1 MRNVILSV
9 IAGAII
15 SCLGTYYYI
24 YRTVNDFNDFIY
36 PGVSINGKEIP
47 KITKEEL
54 ENQLKEEYLKP
65 VAAKTIIIRAE
76 AKNYALSF
84 SDLNPE
90 YNINEISDEAYN
102 YKKNENLLN
111 KYFRIT
117 NLFSKGEKIEL
128 SLDYSFDDSAIIPLV
143 DKIAADIYRDPVD
156 ATFKLENGTLIVTDD
171 IKGAELNKDELIDE
185 LKEIAKDP
193 NAQNLNVQAPIN
205 FKTAKITG
213 DVLRRINGVMATF
226 TTSDSSYVRLVNMG
240 IAAKE
245 INGTMVFPGQ
255 EFSFN
260 GSRENPSPDK
270 GYLESYAYID
280 NKSVLDYGGGIC
292 QLSTTLYGALLRA
305 NIMPTERQPH
315 MMPIWYVPMG
325 LDATVYYGVVDL
337 KFVNTYDAPIYIE
350 SYLVGENL
358 TVTIYGDKTLMNG
371 LTYEPYSTLNGPLSA
386 NAYLNTIDSAGNVI
400 NTEYLHTDN
409 YNDH

>member
-193 NAQNLNVQAPIN
+193 N
-205 FKTAKITG
+205 
-213 DVLRRINGVMATF
+213 
-226 TTSDSSYVRLVNMG
+226 SY
-240 IAAKE
+240 
-245 INGTMVFPGQ
+245 
-255 EFSFN
+255 
-260 GSRENPSPDK
+260 
-270 GYLESYAYID
+270 
-280 NKSVLDYGGGIC
+280 
-292 QLSTTLYGALLRA
+292 
-305 NIMPTERQPH
+305 
-315 MMPIWYVPMG
+315 
-325 LDATVYYGVVDL
+325 
-337 KFVNTYDAPIYIE
+337 
-350 SYLVGENL
+350 
-358 TVTIYGDKTLMNG
+358 
-371 LTYEPYSTLNGPLSA
+371 
-386 NAYLNTIDSAGNVI
+386 
-400 NTEYLHTDN
+400 
-409 YNDH
+409 